1 MTSHFR
7 RALFAAFLLS
17 FAAPLFPHGALA
29 AAKPQQA
36 AATPAVDRTQ
46 WRKLQRRMHKDEVK
60 NLLGDPVT
68 VSVSRFSEVWY
79 YPRGSV
85 TFDGKGRLDMWTEY

>member
-1 MTSHFR
+1 MTHRSL
-7 RALFAAFLLS
+7 RALFAAFLFSL
-17 FAAPLFPHGALA
+17 AAYFFPPGVLT
-29 AAKPQQA
+29 AAKPPQA
-36 AATPAVDRTQ
+36 AAAPAVDRTQ
-46 WRKLQRRMHKDEVK
+46 WRKLQRRMHRDEVK

-85 TFDGKGRLDMWTEY
+85 IFDGKGRLDTWTEY